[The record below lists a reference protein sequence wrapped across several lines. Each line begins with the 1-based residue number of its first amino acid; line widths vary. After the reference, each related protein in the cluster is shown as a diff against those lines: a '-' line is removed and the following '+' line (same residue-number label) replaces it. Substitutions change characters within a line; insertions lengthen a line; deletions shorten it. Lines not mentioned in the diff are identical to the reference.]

1 MSPDNLPDILSQDK
15 RWSRQVLIPQF
26 GHEAQRKLASSKVAV
41 LGVGGVGC
49 PAALYMAAAGVGHML
64 LVDRDVVEESNLNR
78 QILFDA
84 SDIGHAKA
92 EIGLARLRGF
102 CPGIDVEAV
111 SSNVQEQDLDEVL
124 KGCHFVLDSFD
135 RNSSR
140 LMVNRA
146 CLRLGLPAAHGFC
159 QDFSG
164 EIFTV
169 LPDKSACLACALD
182 ESFPEPDVFPIIG
195 VTSGIVGLAMAAAAI
210 KHITGIGDLLAGQRL
225 IYDLAFPEVLKVPV
239 EKNSRCPDCSR

>member
-1 MSPDNLPDILSQDK
+1 M
-15 RWSRQVLIPQF
+15 
-26 GHEAQRKLASSKVAV
+26 

-49 PAALYMAAAGVGHML
+49 PAALYLAAAGVGHML

-92 EIGLARLRGF
+92 EIGSERLRSF
-102 CPGIDVEAV
+102 NPVIEVEAV
-111 SSNVQEQDLDEVL
+111 SRNVQETDLEEML
-124 KGCHFVLDSFD
+124 KGCCFVLDGFD
-135 RNSSR
+135 RNASR

-146 CLRLGLPAAHGFC
+146 CLRLGLPAVHGFA

-169 LPDKSACLACALD
+169 MPDKSACLACALD

-195 VTSGIVGLAMAAAAI
+195 VTAGIVGLAMAAAAI
-210 KHITGIGDLLAGQRL
+210 KHLTGIGDLLAGQRL
-225 IYDLAFPEVLKVPV
+225 IYDLAFPEVMKVPV
-239 EKNSRCPDCSR
+239 QKNSRCPDCSSSR